1 MGKNILAT
9 TVFPI
14 ALEMEFWS
22 LRRHSRPFFWVIFKY
37 VIKGGMSNDGIAR
50 REQRG

>member
-1 MGKNILAT
+1 MRNAKDGENILAT
-9 TVFPI
+9 TVFPV

-37 VIKGGMSNDGIAR
+37 VIKGEELFNDGIA
-50 REQRG
+50 